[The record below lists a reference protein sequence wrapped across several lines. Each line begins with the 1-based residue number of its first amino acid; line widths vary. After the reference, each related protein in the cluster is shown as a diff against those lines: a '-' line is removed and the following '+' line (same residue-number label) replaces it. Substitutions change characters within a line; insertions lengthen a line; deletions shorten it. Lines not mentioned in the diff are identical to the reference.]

1 MQITGTRNFSFNTVY
16 NTFDDCVGL
25 NAVISIYNAGSG
37 KFDMNSNNI
46 ISNDLC
52 ANMVIASITY

>member
-1 MQITGTRNFSFNTVY
+1 MTIEGTLIFRLDTVY
-16 NTFDDCVGL
+16 NTFDDCVL
-25 NAVISIYNAGSG
+25 VSNVITNYKAGSG

-52 ANMVIASITY
+52 AHMVLESINY

>member
-1 MQITGTRNFSFNTVY
+1 MTSEGTLNFSVDTVY
-16 NTFDDCVGL
+16 NTFDDYVL
-25 NAVISIYNAGSG
+25 LSNVITNYNAGSG

-52 ANMVIASITY
+52 AHMVLASINY